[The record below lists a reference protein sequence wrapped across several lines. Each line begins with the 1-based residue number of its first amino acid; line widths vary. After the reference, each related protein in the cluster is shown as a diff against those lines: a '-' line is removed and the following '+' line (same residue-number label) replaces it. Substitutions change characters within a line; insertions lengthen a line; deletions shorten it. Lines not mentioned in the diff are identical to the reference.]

1 MPSTQRQTAFRLPVE
16 ISDAMQRIKE
26 QDGIPQS
33 EQVRR
38 ALREWLEKRGVLK
51 PVGPVK
57 KGARR

>member
-1 MPSTQRQTAFRLPVE
+1 MPGTQRHTALRLPVE

-38 ALREWLEKRGVLK
+38 ALREWLEKRGELK
-51 PVGPVK
+51 RLPK
-57 KGARR
+57 KGVR